1 MPTRRSPGPRGA
13 TGRPTAAPRPRHHV
27 APPAKTPRACR
38 LAGPRSLSPI
48 VITCE
53 HASPHLPVG
62 LAPRAPAER
71 RILASHWG
79 WDIGAWAVATRLAAR
94 LRASAV
100 GGAVSRLVVDLN
112 RSAGDPSLVRRAA
125 EGFRLTWNNP
135 LPAET
140 IERRMLAW
148 HVPYHQTIDALIL
161 RRLVRDVRP
170 LLFATHTF
178 TGVFE
183 GRRREF
189 DFGVLFDR
197 LRVEAALLA
206 RGLRAAGYRVRFNQP
221 YSGLAGMMYAI
232 HRHGAHHGLPCLELE
247 INQDLFAR
255 RGAAARIAAA
265 VARALGPVIATTAAE
280 APRPATR
287 PTSRRGFTSRR
298 RR

>member
-1 MPTRRSPGPRGA
+1 MPTRRSPGQRGA
-13 TGRPTAAPRPRHHV
+13 TRRPTGAPRPRHHV
-27 APPAKTPRACR
+27 ASPARTARACR

-53 HASPHLPVG
+53 HASPHLPAG

-79 WDIGAWAVATRLAAR
+79 WDIGAWAVATRLAGR
-94 LRASAV
+94 LRASVV

-112 RSAGDPSLVRRAA
+112 RSAGDPSLVRREA
-125 EGFRLTWNNP
+125 EGVHLGWNDP
-135 LPAET
+135 LPAGT

-161 RRLVRDVRP
+161 RRLVRGVRP

-178 TGVFE
+178 TGVYA
-183 GRRREF
+183 GRRRDF
-189 DFGVLFDR
+189 DIVVLFDR
-197 LRVEAALLA
+197 SRDEATLLA

-247 INQDLFAR
+247 INQSLLAR
-255 RGAAARIAAA
+255 RGATARIAAA
-265 VARALGPVIATTAAE
+265 VARALRPVIATK
-280 APRPATR
+280 AT
-287 PTSRRGFTSRR
+287 
-298 RR
+298 

>member
-1 MPTRRSPGPRGA
+1 MASSP
-13 TGRPTAAPRPRHHV
+13 AAPSHHYRV
-27 APPAKTPRACR
+27 APPRAGAGAFN

-53 HASPHLPVG
+53 HATPRLPAG
-62 LAPRAPAER
+62 LAPRSPAER

-79 WDIGAWAVATRLAAR
+79 WDIGAWAVATRLASR

-125 EGFRLTWNNP
+125 EGVRLSWNAP
-135 LPAET
+135 LPPET

-148 HVPYHQTIDALIL
+148 HVPYHQAIDALIL
-161 RRLVRDVRP
+161 RRLVRGVRP

-178 TGVFE
+178 TGLYE
-183 GRRREF
+183 GRRRDF
-189 DFGVLFDR
+189 DIGVLFDR
-197 LRVEAALLA
+197 SRAEAMLLG
-206 RGLRAAGYRVRFNQP
+206 RRLRAAGYRVRFNQP

-247 INQDLFAR
+247 ICQDLFAR
-255 RGAAARIAAA
+255 AGAAERIAAA
-265 VARALGPVIATTAAE
+265 VGRALRPVIATAAE
-280 APRPATR
+280 VRAASARRPA
-287 PTSRRGFTSRR
+287 RR
-298 RR
+298 RPGARR

>member
-1 MPTRRSPGPRGA
+1 VKRRA
-13 TGRPTAAPRPRHHV
+13 TGRPGARSRPRLKV
-27 APPAKTPRACR
+27 VPPAATSRACR

-53 HASPHLPVG
+53 HASPHLPAG
-62 LAPRAPAER
+62 LAARTPAER
-71 RILASHWG
+71 RVLAAHWG

-100 GGAVSRLVVDLN
+100 GAAVSRLVVDLN
-112 RSAGDPSLVRRAA
+112 RSAGDPSLVRRDA
-125 EGFRLTWNNP
+125 EGVRLSWNDP

-161 RRLVRDVRP
+161 RRLVRGVRP

-178 TGVFE
+178 TGVYE
-183 GRRREF
+183 GRRRDF
-189 DFGVLFDR
+189 DIGVLFDR
-197 LRVEAALLA
+197 SRTEAALLA
-206 RGLRAAGYRVRFNQP
+206 RGLRASGYRVRYNQP

-255 RGAAARIAAA
+255 AGAADRIAVA
-265 VARALGPVIATTAAE
+265 VARALHPLIARSSE
-280 APRPATR
+280 
-287 PTSRRGFTSRR
+287 
-298 RR
+298 